1 MKKLISRRN
10 FLKVCALAG
19 SAAALSACGGGK
31 STGSSNSAA
40 AAVDT
45 TGAVEFPLSEKV
57 TFTGMTSFPVGS
69 EPEPNNRTIF
79 KRLEEQTNVH
89 IDWTAIQSDQWS
101 DKITLNM
108 SNPNTLTDFV
118 FTADFTDSNL
128 LRYADQGVILNL
140 EDYIDN
146 NMPNLQKVFEQ
157 YPEYRTICTDIE
169 GHIWPLPWIEQLG
182 AEKTA
187 IQTIGNM
194 SFINTKWLNFL
205 GLSMPTTVDALVK
218 YMLEKNPDICETTGS
233 VNPVVCECNDCG
245 LNDIR
250 GLHVTEQ
257 HVFAALADCKA
268 DFAEGAVGAGRGMR
282 CHGLK
287 GGIGSASRVVEL
299 DGKPYTMGALVLS
312 NHALFDDL
320 IVAGTPIHTLLNN
333 SIPPHED
340 KGSIITVLATDIPL
354 SERQLR
360 RLCRRALVGLSRTGS
375 YCGNGSG
382 EIVIAF
388 TTANRVPHYSEKAL
402 LPMTLLHDDAINP
415 LFRAVAE
422 CVEESVLS
430 SLLHA
435 ETVTG
440 NHGQTFRSLTELLK
454 KRA

>member
-1 MKKLISRRN
+1 MGIAGNEWGFQVGTLPKGARDKISDVPGVTVGHCT
-10 FLKVCALAG
+10 LADGVVQTGVTALLPHQG
-19 SAAALSACGGGK
+19 
-31 STGSSNSAA
+31 
-40 AAVDT
+40 DI
-45 TGAVEFPLSEKV
+45 FHEKV
-57 TFTGMTSFPVGS
+57 LAAS
-69 EPEPNNRTIF
+69 
-79 KRLEEQTNVH
+79 
-89 IDWTAIQSDQWS
+89 
-101 DKITLNM
+101 
-108 SNPNTLTDFV
+108 
-118 FTADFTDSNL
+118 
-128 LRYADQGVILNL
+128 YVINGFG
-140 EDYIDN
+140 
-146 NMPNLQKVFEQ
+146 K
-157 YPEYRTICTDIE
+157 
-169 GHIWPLPWIEQLG
+169 
-182 AEKTA
+182 
-187 IQTIGNM
+187 
-194 SFINTKWLNFL
+194 
-205 GLSMPTTVDALVK
+205 
-218 YMLEKNPDICETTGS
+218 TTGS

-454 KRA
+454 NRA

>member
-1 MKKLISRRN
+1 MGVESRYGLKFGYMNHGPRNLITDVPGVRVGHVTLHDGEVHTGVTAIIPHTGDV
-10 FLKVCALAG
+10 FHEKCLAG
-19 SAAALSACGGGK
+19 AHVINGFGK
-31 STGSSNSAA
+31 SIGLVQVQELGT
-40 AAVDT
+40 
-45 TGAVEFPLSEKV
+45 
-57 TFTGMTSFPVGS
+57 
-69 EPEPNNRTIF
+69 
-79 KRLEEQTNVH
+79 LETP
-89 IDWTAIQSDQWS
+89 ILLT
-101 DKITLNM
+101 
-108 SNPNTLTDFV
+108 NTLSV
-118 FTADFTDSNL
+118 
-128 LRYADQGVILNL
+128 G
-140 EDYIDN
+140 
-146 NMPNLQKVFEQ
+146 
-157 YPEYRTICTDIE
+157 
-169 GHIWPLPWIEQLG
+169 
-182 AEKTA
+182 
-187 IQTIGNM
+187 
-194 SFINTKWLNFL
+194 
-205 GLSMPTTVDALVK
+205 TVSTALVE
-218 YMLEKNPDICETTGS
+218 YMLERNDDIGLDAGT
-233 VNPVVCECNDCG
+233 VNSLVMECNNAR
-245 LNDIR
+245 LSDIR
-250 GLHVTEQ
+250 GLHITKE
-257 HVFAALADCKA
+257 HARAALDAAADT
-268 DFAEGAVGAGRGMR
+268 FAEGDVGAGAGMV
-282 CHGLK
+282 CYSLK

-454 KRA
+454 NRA